1 MKRIVALGL
10 LVVGGLSLTVSS
22 GGCARP
28 GEFGWTPAY
37 TFTERRH
44 IIARNWD
51 YEGKQTQDDIDNALM
66 LRPASHLTFWNV
78 R

>member
-1 MKRIVALGL
+1 MKKLAALAL
-10 LVVGGLSLTVSS
+10 LVAGSTL

-28 GEFGWTPAY
+28 GEFGWTPGY
-37 TFTERRH
+37 TAKERGQ

-51 YEGKQTQDDIDNALM
+51 YEGKQIMDDIDHALL
-66 LRPASHLTFWNV
+66 LRPAGRLTAWNV

>member
-1 MKRIVALGL
+1 MLN
-10 LVVGGLSLTVSS
+10 
-22 GGCARP
+22 GCARP

-37 TFTERRH
+37 TTRERGQ

-51 YEGKQTQDDIDNALM
+51 FEGKQTQDDIDHALL
-66 LRPASHLTFWNV
+66 LRPSSRLTIWNI